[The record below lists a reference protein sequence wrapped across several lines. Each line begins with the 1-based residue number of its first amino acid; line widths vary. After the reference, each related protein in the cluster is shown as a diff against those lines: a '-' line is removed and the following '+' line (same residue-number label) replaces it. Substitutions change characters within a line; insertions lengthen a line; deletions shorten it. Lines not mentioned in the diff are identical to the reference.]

1 MLKLKCNQ
9 DEVIVKAAVKGNK
22 SDGFATITTFDH
34 FHTLHDTTVSLTMLT
49 RENTIA
55 MRDYLTT
62 LLEETIEPIQQ
73 EIGEPLSDWKKLKLS
88 FVNQISLLY
97 PNRTIEVLDWDKN
110 DSGSY
115 RVEYSTGKGTD
126 FINLRNGSI

>member
-22 SDGFATITTFDH
+22 SDGFATITTFDN
-34 FHTLHDTTVSLTMLT
+34 FHTLQDTVVSLTMLT

-88 FVNQISLLY
+88 FVTRYHYSIL
-97 PNRTIEVLDWDKN
+97 IEQLKYWIGIRMIQVLI
-110 DSGSY
+110 
-115 RVEYSTGKGTD
+115 E
-126 FINLRNGSI
+126 